1 MAESGRRMVF
11 LGFGKYARA
20 DRIYALEPIT
30 DKRRGSG
37 SRTLVWVDGVS
48 DPVVASRTERTILV
62 DMGQKD
68 ALGGA
73 LIDQSLKLAEHVV
86 NEADRV
92 GPLLRRSIKAETGV
106 DLDDLAARA
115 RRLLEA
121 SSASPDSQPSLFGE
135 E

>member
-1 MAESGRRMVF
+1 MVF

-30 DKRRGSG
+30 DERRGSG
-37 SRTLVWVDGVS
+37 SRTLVWVDGVVE
-48 DPVVASRTERTILV
+48 PIVASRTEGTILL

-73 LIDQSLKLAEHVV
+73 LIDQSLKLAERVAE
-86 NEADRV
+86 EADRV
-92 GPLLRRSIKAETGV
+92 GPLLRRSIKTEAGV

-115 RRLLEA
+115 RKLLEA
-121 SSASPDSQPSLFGE
+121 SAASPDTQSRLFGE

>member
-1 MAESGRRMVF
+1 MIF

-30 DKRRGSG
+30 DERRGSG
-37 SRTLVWVDGVS
+37 RRTLVWVEGIAEAL
-48 DPVVASRTERTILV
+48 VASRTERTILL

-68 ALGGA
+68 AAGSQL
-73 LIDQSLKLAEHVV
+73 LDQAVGLAERVV
-86 NEADRV
+86 ADADRA
-92 GPLLRRSIKAETGV
+92 GSLLKRSIKSEAGV
-106 DLDDLAARA
+106 DLDELARRA

-121 SSASPDSQPSLFGE
+121 TAAPGEAERLFE